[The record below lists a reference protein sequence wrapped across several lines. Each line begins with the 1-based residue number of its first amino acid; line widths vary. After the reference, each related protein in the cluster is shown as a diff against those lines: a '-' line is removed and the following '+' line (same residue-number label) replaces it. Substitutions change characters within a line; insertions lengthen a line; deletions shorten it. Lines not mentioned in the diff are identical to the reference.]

1 MVRIAP
7 YAQKAKASDEK
18 GWGCERL
25 VSYGDKDLSNAG
37 WRFTPSDMDGQRHVR
52 IYTPFMPAR
61 ASLPT
66 DPIPS
71 DMSERVIS
79 LKREPVA
86 AAKPQPKPR

>member
-7 YAQKAKASDEK
+7 YAQKAKAENEK

-52 IYTPFMPAR
+52 IYTPFMAAR
-61 ASLPT
+61 ANLPT
-66 DPIPS
+66 EPIPA
-71 DMSERVIS
+71 DMSERTIS
-79 LKREPVA
+79 LKREPVS
-86 AAKPQPKPR
+86 AKPAQKPR